1 MPDSDRI
8 VIELIGSAEDHDDV
22 RLQDLVGQ
30 LSAIDAA
37 LRQTET
43 MLSGADPTLY
53 YRVVALSHS
62 SPTRIAIEP
71 VRRRDATTRAHP
83 RSVVREFGR
92 SLNRLQRARKPPK
105 KMPVSTVRAY
115 GEIGSLLT
123 KNVRHLKITTPPQK
137 TDQQQLEINIDSNFN
152 AHITE
157 LLEAEDTVVK
167 GSVTGW
173 LDLVS
178 LRRRNQFEIYPSFG
192 QPKIQCTFS
201 DELLGKIRAALGH
214 FVTVDGE
221 VRYKPW
227 GKFPHSVKA
236 VDIDPHESDIELPT
250 LDSIRGMAPGA
261 TEEASEDFI
270 AELRHESWR

>member
-8 VIELIGSAEDHDDV
+8 TIELVGSTEDHDDI
-22 RLQDLVGQ
+22 RLQDLIDQ
-30 LSAIDAA
+30 LGAIDAA

-43 MLSGADPTLY
+43 MLSGAEPSLY

-71 VRRRDATTRAHP
+71 VRGRDATTRVHP
-83 RSVVREFGR
+83 RSVVREFGL

-105 KMPVSTVRAY
+105 KMPISTVRAY
-115 GEIGSLLT
+115 GEIGSSLT
-123 KNVRHLKITTPPQK
+123 KNVRRLKIITPPQK
-137 TDQQQLEINIDSNFN
+137 TDEQQLEINIESNFN

-157 LLEAEDTVVK
+157 LLEAEDTVAR

-173 LDLVS
+173 LDRVS
-178 LRRRNQFEIYPSFG
+178 LRMRNQFEIYPSFG
-192 QPKIQCTFS
+192 QPKIQCTFP
-201 DELLGKIRAALGH
+201 DELLEEIRRALGH

-227 GKFPHSVKA
+227 GEFPHSVQA
-236 VDIDPHESDIELPT
+236 VHIDVHESDTKLPS
-250 LDSIRGMAPGA
+250 LDSVRGMAPGA
-261 TEEASEDFI
+261 TDEAPEDFI
-270 AELRHESWR
+270 AKLRYESWP